1 MKKNAVVITAQD
13 SIAVATVALKKGDV
27 ASMFINDQDS
37 EVRLK
42 DDIAF
47 GHKLAIK
54 PIAAGEH
61 VIKYGE
67 SIGLATQDIQVGE
80 WVHVH
85 NVESERGRGDH
96 QA

>member
-1 MKKNAVVITAQD
+1 MKKNAVVITEND
-13 SIAVATVALKKGDV
+13 SIAVATVAIQKGDV
-27 ASMFINDQDS
+27 ATMFINNQS
-37 EVRLK
+37 NEVRLK

-54 PIAAGEH
+54 PISAGEQ

-67 SIGLATQDIQVGE
+67 SIGLATQDIDVGE